1 MSAVLADAIAE
12 AAARQ
17 AQGEA
22 GCFHCGR
29 PLAPGACWQAT
40 IEGSA
45 RAMCCAGCAAA
56 GQAIAD
62 AGCAAYYA
70 TRAAFA
76 PPAAC
81 AAEPEAG
88 PESGSAAGP
97 RGEAE
102 FTVEGVRCAAGAW
115 LVERSIGQLT
125 GVRAAR
131 MDLAGA
137 RVTVRWDPSAC
148 SADAILRR
156 LRTIGLAAWPGA
168 APRHGAGL
176 ERARRALLRQISVA
190 GLSTLQV
197 TMYALPAWL
206 VGVVEDDARGGGAD
220 SGPAETMDWAG
231 LLFALP
237 ALLYSARPFFG
248 GAWRGLRRGA
258 PDADLPLALGI
269 GAAFVGSCAALLS
282 GAGEVYFGSVA
293 LFIFLLLGSRYLEL
307 AARRQAAGAL
317 ERLQRGL
324 PQSALRLRGD
334 PLARDT
340 ESVPAGALQAGDLV
354 LVQAGQAAPA
364 DGIIHEGDT
373 VVDLALLS
381 GESRSRR
388 RGPGDT
394 LPGGALNVGQAIVL
408 RVISGAGDS
417 TLALLVRLAE
427 RAVQGKPALARH
439 AERAAG
445 WFMGALLAL
454 ALLVFCAWLPS
465 DAARAWQA
473 ALAVLVAG
481 CPCALSLATPSA
493 LAAATDRLLRRGVLA
508 VRPHTLE
515 TFDRATHVVFD
526 KTGTLTHGRPVL
538 RQASPVGALGV
549 DACLR
554 IAAALEADNPHP
566 LAQPIRA
573 AADAAQ
579 AQQQGDDEGGE
590 EGGEEGDEDGE
601 DAAPLAAERV
611 RFVIGQG
618 VEGWVGGRCYRL
630 GSAAWVEGV
639 AGGMARAAVPAGTT
653 AVWLGNADGWLAR
666 FDLCDELRPDAAD
679 VVRRLRAAGKTVLL
693 LSGDDHDTT
702 QQIAAQL
709 GIAGALGGKLPEE
722 KLNYVRRL
730 QRQGA
735 VVAMV
740 GDGVN
745 DAAVLRGADV
755 SFALGRGAELAQ
767 LHAAQLHADVVLLG
781 EGLQPLA
788 DAADTARRTLAVIR
802 QNLAWVTLYNLVAIP
817 AAALGLLQPWMAG
830 IGMAAGS
837 ALVVLN
843 ALRLRAD

>member
-29 PLAPGACWQAT
+29 PLAPDTCWQAT

-81 AAEPEAG
+81 AAKPHSGSTSGPAAG
-88 PESGSAAGP
+88 PAADP

-102 FTVEGVRCAAGAW
+102 FTVEGVRCAAGVW

-125 GVRAAR
+125 GVRAAQ
-131 MDLAGA
+131 MDLAGG
-137 RVTVRWDPSAC
+137 RVKVRWDPSVC
-148 SADAILRR
+148 SADAILQR
-156 LRTIGLAAWPGA
+156 LRTIGLTAWPVG

-176 ERARRALLRQISVA
+176 ERARRTLLRQMSVA

-206 VGVVEDDARGGGAD
+206 MGVVEDDARGGGAD

-248 GAWRGLRRGA
+248 GAWRGLRRGV
-258 PDADLPLALGI
+258 PDIDLPLALGI

-282 GAGEVYFGSVA
+282 GAGKMYFGSVA

-324 PQSALRLRGD
+324 PQSALRLRGA

-340 ESVPAGALQAGDLV
+340 EPVPAAALQAGDLV

-381 GESRSRR
+381 GESRTRR

-408 RVISGAGDS
+408 RVVSGAGDS

-427 RAVQGKPALARH
+427 RAVQGKPALARR
-439 AERAAG
+439 AERATG
-445 WFMGALLAL
+445 WFMGGLLAL
-454 ALLVFCAWLPS
+454 AVLVFCAWLPG

-508 VRPHTLE
+508 VWPHTLE

-538 RQASPVGALGV
+538 RQAVPVGALGV

-573 AADAAQ
+573 AAEAAQ
-579 AQQQGDDEGGE
+579 VQHQAD
-590 EGGEEGDEDGE
+590 EEGDEEDGE
-601 DAAPLAAERV
+601 ASPLVAERV

-630 GSAAWVEGV
+630 GSASWVEGV
-639 AGGMARAAVPAGTT
+639 AGGVARAAVPAGTT

-702 QQIAAQL
+702 QQVAARL

-722 KLNYVRRL
+722 KLNHVRRL

-755 SFALGRGAELAQ
+755 SFAMGRGAEPAQ

-802 QNLAWVTLYNLVAIP
+802 QNLAWVTLYNVVAIP

>member
-17 AQGEA
+17 AQGQGQA

-29 PLAPGACWQAT
+29 PLAPDTCWQAT

-76 PPAAC
+76 PPATC

-88 PESGSAAGP
+88 SASASGPATGP

-102 FTVEGVRCAAGAW
+102 FTVDGVRCAAGVW
-115 LVERSIGQLT
+115 LVERCIGQLT
-125 GVRAAR
+125 GVRAAQ
-131 MDLAGA
+131 MDLAGG
-137 RVTVRWDPSAC
+137 RVTVRWDPAAC
-148 SADAILRR
+148 SADAILQR
-156 LRTIGLAAWPGA
+156 LRTIGLTAWAGG

-176 ERARRALLRQISVA
+176 ERARRTLLRQMSVA

-197 TMYALPAWL
+197 TMVALPAWL

-248 GAWRGLRRGA
+248 GAWRGLRRGV
-258 PDADLPLALGI
+258 PDVDLPLALGI

-334 PLARDT
+334 PPARDT
-340 ESVPAGALQAGDLV
+340 EPVPAAALQAGDLV

-364 DGIIHEGDT
+364 DGVIHEGDT

-381 GESRSRR
+381 GESRTRR

-427 RAVQGKPALARH
+427 RAVQGKPALARR

-445 WFMGALLAL
+445 WFMGGLLAL

-538 RQASPVGALGV
+538 RQAVPVGALGV
-549 DACLR
+549 DACVR

-566 LAQPIRA
+566 LAAPIRA
-573 AADAAQ
+573 AAEAAEAAAGAHEAGEKGDAEC
-579 AQQQGDDEGGE
+579 DN
-590 EGGEEGDEDGE
+590 DGE
-601 DAAPLAAERV
+601 DAAPLLAERV
-611 RFVIGQG
+611 RFVVGQG

-630 GSAAWVEGV
+630 GSASWVEGV
-639 AGGMARAAVPAGTT
+639 AGGVARAAVPAGTT

-666 FDLCDELRPDAAD
+666 FDLCDELRPDSGD

-745 DAAVLRGADV
+745 DAAVLRAADV

-767 LHAAQLHADVVLLG
+767 LHADVVLLS

-788 DAADTARRTLAVIR
+788 DAAGTARRTLAVIR
-802 QNLAWVTLYNLVAIP
+802 QNLAWVTLYNVMEIP

>member
-12 AAARQ
+12 AAAKQ
-17 AQGEA
+17 ARGEPA

-29 PLAPGACWQAT
+29 PLALDSCWQAT

-45 RAMCCAGCAAA
+45 RTMCCAGCAAA

-76 PPAAC
+76 PPATCVADPDGDSIAV
-81 AAEPEAG
+81 AAV
-88 PESGSAAGP
+88 STSTDP
-97 RGEAE
+97 RGEAD
-102 FTVEGVRCAAGAW
+102 FSVDGVRCAAGVW

-125 GVRAAR
+125 GVRTAQ
-131 MDLAGA
+131 MDLASA

-148 SADAILRR
+148 SADAIVQR
-156 LRTIGLAAWPGA
+156 LRAIGLTAWPGA

-176 ERARRALLRQISVA
+176 ERARRTLLRQMSVA

-206 VGVVEDDARGGGAD
+206 VGVVEDDARGGGGGAD
-220 SGPAETMDWAG
+220 AASAETMDWAG

-248 GAWRGLRRGA
+248 GAWRGLRRGV
-258 PDADLPLALGI
+258 PDVDLPLALGI

-293 LFIFLLLGSRYLEL
+293 LFIFLLLGCRYLEL

-324 PQSALRLRGD
+324 PQSALLLRGD

-340 ESVPAGALQAGDLV
+340 EPVPAGALQAGDLV

-381 GESRSRR
+381 GESRTRR

-408 RVISGAGDS
+408 RVVSGAGDS

-427 RAVQGKPALARH
+427 RAVQGKPALARR
-439 AERAAG
+439 AERATG
-445 WFMGALLAL
+445 WFMGGLLAL
-454 ALLVFCAWLPS
+454 AVLVFCAWLPS

-508 VRPHTLE
+508 LRPHTLE

-526 KTGTLTHGRPVL
+526 KTGTLTHGRPEL
-538 RQASPVGALGV
+538 HQAVPVGALGV

-554 IAAALEADNPHP
+554 IAAALVADNPHP
-566 LAQPIRA
+566 LARPIRA
-573 AADAAQ
+573 AAEAAQ
-579 AQQQGDDEGGE
+579 AHVQDAGDE
-590 EGGEEGDEDGE
+590 EEGD
-601 DAAPLAAERV
+601 AVPLLAQRV

-618 VEGWVGGRCYRL
+618 VEGWVGNRCYRL

-639 AGGMARAAVPAGTT
+639 AGGVARAAVLAGTT

-666 FDLCDELRPDAAD
+666 FDLCDELRPEAAD

-693 LSGDDHDTT
+693 LSGDDHETT

-722 KLNYVRRL
+722 KLSYVRRL

-755 SFALGRGAELAQ
+755 SFAMGRGAEL
-767 LHAAQLHADVVLLG
+767 AQLHADVVLLG

-788 DAADTARRTLAVIR
+788 EAADTARRTLAVIR
-802 QNLAWVTLYNLVAIP
+802 QNLAWVTLYNVVAIP
-817 AAALGLLQPWMAG
+817 AAAVGLLQPWMAG
-830 IGMAAGS
+830 LGMAAGS

-843 ALRLRAD
+843 ALRLRGD

>member
-29 PLAPGACWQAT
+29 PLAPDACWQAT

-81 AAEPEAG
+81 AAEPQAG
-88 PESGSAAGP
+88 LASGPATAPASGPAADP
-97 RGEAE
+97 RGKAE
-102 FTVEGVRCAAGAW
+102 FTVEGVRCAAGVW
-115 LVERSIGQLT
+115 LVERSLGQLT
-125 GVRAAR
+125 GVRAAQ
-131 MDLAGA
+131 MDLAGG

-148 SADAILRR
+148 SAGAILQR
-156 LRTIGLAAWPGA
+156 LRAIGLTAWPGG

-176 ERARRALLRQISVA
+176 ERARRTLLRQMSVA

-197 TMYALPAWL
+197 TMVALPAWL
-206 VGVVEDDARGGGAD
+206 VGVVEDDARGGADAGA
-220 SGPAETMDWAG
+220 AETMDWAG

-248 GAWRGLRRGA
+248 GAWRGLRRGV
-258 PDADLPLALGI
+258 PDVDLPLALGI

-317 ERLQRGL
+317 ACLQRGL
-324 PQSALRLRGD
+324 PQSALRLRGA

-340 ESVPAGALQAGDLV
+340 EPVPAAALQAGDLV

-364 DGIIHEGDT
+364 DGIVHEGDT
-373 VVDLALLS
+373 VVDLALLG
-381 GESRSRR
+381 GESRTRR
-388 RGPGDT
+388 RGPGDK

-427 RAVQGKPALARH
+427 RAVQGKPALARR
-439 AERAAG
+439 AERATG
-445 WFMGALLAL
+445 WFMGGLLAL
-454 ALLVFCAWLPS
+454 AALVFCAWLPG

-508 VRPHTLE
+508 LRPHTLE

-526 KTGTLTHGRPVL
+526 KTGTLTHGRPEL
-538 RQASPVGALGV
+538 GQAVPVGGLGG

-554 IAAALEADNPHP
+554 IAAALVADNPHP
-566 LAQPIRA
+566 LARPIRA
-573 AADAAQ
+573 AAESAAAAAAADAH
-579 AQQQGDDEGGE
+579 DD
-590 EGGEEGDEDGE
+590 GDEQGE
-601 DAAPLAAERV
+601 DAAPVAERV

-618 VEGWVGGRCYRL
+618 VEGWVGNRCYRL
-630 GSAAWVEGV
+630 GSASWVEGV
-639 AGGMARAAVPAGTT
+639 AGGVARAAVPAGTT
-653 AVWLGNADGWLAR
+653 AVWLGNADGWVAR

-702 QQIAAQL
+702 QQVAAQL

-755 SFALGRGAELAQ
+755 SFAMGRGAEL
-767 LHAAQLHADVVLLG
+767 AQLHADVVLLG

-802 QNLAWVTLYNLVAIP
+802 QNLAWVTLYNVVAIP
-817 AAALGLLQPWMAG
+817 AAALGWLQPWMAG